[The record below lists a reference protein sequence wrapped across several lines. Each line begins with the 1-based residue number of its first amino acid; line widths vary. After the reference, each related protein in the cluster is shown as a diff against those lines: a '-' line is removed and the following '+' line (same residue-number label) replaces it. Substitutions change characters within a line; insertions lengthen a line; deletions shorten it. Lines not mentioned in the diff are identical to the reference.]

1 MNRKTLT
8 ETNSTLG
15 ALLRYPYERMAVW
28 LYAELAERGYTEVR
42 PAYSAVLRNLSAG
55 GSRVSELA
63 LRAGMTKQSMGYLV
77 DQMTAA
83 GLVFITQDQRDRR
96 ANTVRL
102 TPRGEA
108 LVATG
113 IELSKRY
120 EERLVEL
127 VGERKIHQLRSV
139 LEELYLKLED
149 DSEAGDARRADPASR
164 DGANR

>member
-15 ALLRYPYERMAVW
+15 ALLRYPYERMAAW
-28 LYAELAERGYTEVR
+28 LYAELAELGYTEVR
-42 PAYSAVLRNLSAG
+42 PAYSAVLRNLSAT

-77 DQMTAA
+77 DQMAVA
-83 GLVFITQDQRDRR
+83 GRR

-108 LVATG
+108 LVATS

-120 EERLVEL
+120 EARLVEL
-127 VGERKIHQLRSV
+127 VGERKMQQLRTV
-139 LEELYLKLED
+139 LEELYLKLAD
-149 DSEAGDARRADPASR
+149 DSEAG
-164 DGANR
+164 